1 MDNLKRHAK
10 LLVGGMLAAFAILSV
25 SLAWQESATYDEQ
38 AHIPAAYTY
47 VDRADMR
54 LNPEHP
60 PLLKDLVGF
69 PLLFLPVTFPY
80 DHPDWEKSGIHGQW
94 SLGTAFLYESGNDAD
109 SILFWSRIPI
119 ILVSLLLGWFI
130 YRWTKELAGTVAGL
144 FATLLYVADPNI
156 IAHSHYVTTDIG
168 IAAAL
173 FFAFYFFVRFLKKPN
188 WKNVILA
195 GLFLGLAELTK
206 FSAVLLFPIFGL
218 FAALYALTLARGRA
232 DTGISAFGFKLR
244 SLWRYLSRYAVVVLT
259 AFALIWVVYYP
270 NTAAMPGEKLVEVAD
285 IKLGQPNDYA
295 RFAHGLV
302 SATSDSALLKPLS
315 TYFLGVGMVFERVGG
330 GNNYYF
336 LGTVGS
342 EATPWYFPIVFALKE
357 TLPLLALLSATC
369 LYTIFRIGKALARPA
384 AGSFRKLLAQS
395 FQQHIAQYLMAF
407 FVLFYAYIS
416 ITGNLNIGFR
426 HLFPILP
433 FLYILIA
440 KTAFDF
446 IRRQDFHGERN
457 SRIMLGIIAFWI
469 AAIPALSYP
478 SYLTYWNEIAGGPKT
493 GYMIATDSNYDW
505 GQDMKRL
512 KKWIDTYNACVEGDW
527 IAANN
532 GEGCENPPENV
543 PTLTPI
549 DKIHVDYFG
558 GAKPSYYLG
567 DRYQGWYDQV
577 PPEPGWYAIS
587 SFFYQESLYR
597 DNPEGK
603 QTYAWLAE
611 YPLVARAGDSIFI
624 FYVPSQEDGP
634 GEETMRKLDVT
645 PESSLPENQV
655 ILPNGQ
661 NLSGYIDERSA
672 IINHTV
678 PKDQVQ

>member
-1 MDNLKRHAK
+1 MDNLKKHAK
-10 LLVGGMLAAFAILSV
+10 LLVSGMLAAFAILSV
-25 SLAWQESATYDEQ
+25 SLAWQESATYDER

-47 VDRADMR
+47 LDRADMR

-60 PLLKDLVGF
+60 PLLKDLAGF
-69 PLLFLPVTFPY
+69 PLLFLDLTFPY

-109 SILFWSRIPI
+109 SIVFWSRLPI
-119 ILVSLLLGWFI
+119 ILVALLLGWFI

-168 IAAAL
+168 IAAVL
-173 FFAFYFFVRFLKKPN
+173 FFAFYFFVRFLKKPDG
-188 WKNVILA
+188 KNVLLA
-195 GLFLGLAELTK
+195 GLFLGIAELTK

-218 FAALYALTLARGRA
+218 FSLLYAITLARGRA
-232 DTGISAFGFKLR
+232 DTKASALGFKLR
-244 SLWRYLSRYAVVVLT
+244 SLGRYLTRYAGVVVV
-259 AFALIWVVYYP
+259 AFALIWIVYYP

-295 RFAHGLV
+295 RLAHGLV
-302 SATSDSALLKPLS
+302 ASTSDSALLKPFS
-315 TYFLGVGMVFERVGG
+315 AYFLGVGMVFERVGG
-330 GNNYYF
+330 GNNFYF

-342 EATPWYFPIVFALKE
+342 EANPWYFPIIFALKE
-357 TLPLLALLSATC
+357 TLPFLVLLTATG
-369 LYTIFRIGKALARPA
+369 LYTIFRIGKAVRRTSV
-384 AGSFRKLLAQS
+384 GSLRKLLAQS

-433 FLYILIA
+433 FLYVLIA

-446 IRRQDFHGERN
+446 IRRQDFQGERV
-457 SRIMLGIIAFWI
+457 SRVMLGLFALWV
-469 AAIPALSYP
+469 AAIPILSYP
-478 SYLTYWNEIAGGPKT
+478 SYLTYWNEAGGGPKM
-493 GYMIATDSNYDW
+493 GYMVATDSNYDW

-512 KKWIDTYNACVEGDW
+512 RDFVDQNGIDT
-527 IAANN
+527 
-532 GEGCENPPENV
+532 
-543 PTLTPI
+543 
-549 DKIHVDYFG
+549 IHVDYFG
-558 GAKPSYYLG
+558 GAEPAYYLG
-567 DRYQGWYDQV
+567 DRYERWYDQL

-587 SFFYQESLYR
+587 SLFYQESLYR

-611 YPLVARAGDSIFI
+611 YPLIARAGDSIFI
-624 FYVPSQEDGP
+624 FYVPEEGMEYDGL
-634 GEETMRKLDVT
+634 E
-645 PESSLPENQV
+645 
-655 ILPNGQ
+655 
-661 NLSGYIDERSA
+661 
-672 IINHTV
+672 
-678 PKDQVQ
+678 